1 MSKVLPFQR
10 LLDFQLEEDGVRTK
24 DGLFTF
30 YRYYPPNMDIM
41 TAAEVQAEI
50 EKFASLLDAIKSEIT
65 IFATDKVEDLAEVK
79 DFYLS
84 MPEQFDYLTADILAA
99 MENSEVQ
106 SAAVQRAFYFIT
118 RDDPDGGRKTFNTI
132 RGKGYHI
139 EVTKKAELAVVLR
152 NYLLREFQS
161 TDIYTIEKEIKENP
175 KNKRMKQTVFA
186 QQVFKRLAPG
196 RMDFGVR
203 NATQSGLYRRT
214 VMVKNYP
221 SEVDP
226 CTLQD
231 LAHLR
236 GTSVTLRLTP
246 MVPAEVRRLTNRQ
259 IKNKNIVVRDR
270 NAQGTDQIEAV
281 QEEKAI
287 REFYEDISAKRG
299 TIYRINVFVEM
310 YGKTQQELD
319 NIEDAVNGALAARG
333 ITKENLWHEQR
344 EGFLSVNPL
353 GKDHFL
359 LEANNLPSLSGA
371 ALYPCSYSSRLDPQG
386 MLLGET
392 VDGGMMFVD
401 FLKRDGNIT
410 TSNFTIIGS
419 SGQGKSYLMKKIIAF
434 LYMRGVKCFVF
445 DPENEYVDLTRK
457 LGGTVVDCAS
467 GRVKINPFEVRR
479 LRRQDDV
486 VNDDEKDDYDIVP
499 VNTTTFF
506 QHLSWLQDFFSVLF
520 PSMGVPELKALMIL
534 VREMY
539 EAAHVG
545 EESDFETLRPED
557 YPTFTDLYNY
567 VEQRSGADYKMISKE
582 YLSTLLLY
590 LHDCTKGA
598 LGLLLNGTTN
608 IQNDRLMVFAMND
621 LLQGSDE
628 RTRAVL
634 FNISTYLWN
643 IITRKEGPVMLNVD
657 ELYTLCDSKNMV
669 MVKYFQSF
677 SKRSRK
683 YEALLGIGTQQ
694 LADCLNP
701 EIAVY
706 TTALFNNA
714 SFKFMFYPDAID
726 LALIQQKLKLTD
738 GEAACISKSN
748 KKHCLLIAG
757 NDRYYMRVGTLP
769 YEEELFGNAGGR

>member
-1 MSKVLPFQR
+1 MSKVLPIQR
-10 LLDFQLEEDGVRTK
+10 LIDFQLEEDGVRTK
-24 DGLFTF
+24 DGFFTF
-30 YRYYPPNMDIM
+30 YRYYPPNMQIM
-41 TAAEVQAEI
+41 TQIEVQNEI
-50 EKFASLLDAIKSEIT
+50 EKFSRLLDAVKSEIT
-65 IFATDKVEDLAEVK
+65 IFATDKVEDMKEVK

-84 MPEQFDYLTADILAA
+84 LPAEFDYLTADILAA
-99 MENSEVQ
+99 LENSEAK
-106 SAAVQRAFYFIT
+106 SASVQRAFYFIT
-118 RDDPDGGRKTFNTI
+118 RDDPDGGKKTFNAI
-132 RGKGYHI
+132 RGHGYHI

-152 NYLLREFQS
+152 NYLLREFQPL
-161 TDIYTIEKEIKENP
+161 DIYTIEREIKENP
-175 KNKRMKQTVFA
+175 KNRRMKQTMFA

-221 SEVDP
+221 SEIDP
-226 CTLQD
+226 CALQD

-236 GTSVTLRLTP
+236 GTSFALRLTP
-246 MVPAEVRRLTNRQ
+246 MLPAEVRRLTNKQ
-259 IKNKNIVVRDR
+259 IKNKNVVVRDR
-270 NAQGTDQIEAV
+270 NAQGTAQIEAV

-287 REFYEDISAKRG
+287 REFYEEISAKRG
-299 TIYRINVFVEM
+299 TIYRLNVFVEM
-310 YGKTQQELD
+310 YGKTPEELD
-319 NIEDAVNGALAARG
+319 TVEDAVAGSLAARG
-333 ITKENLWHEQR
+333 ITRENLWHEQR

-353 GKDHFL
+353 GKDMFL
-359 LEANNLPSLSGA
+359 QQANNMPSVSA
-371 ALYPCSYSSRLDPQG
+371 SALYPCSYSSRMDPQG

-401 FLKRDGNIT
+401 FLNRDDNIT
-410 TSNFTIIGS
+410 TGNFTVMGS
-419 SGQGKSYLMKKIIAF
+419 SGQGKSYLMKKIITS
-434 LYMRGVKCFVF
+434 LYIRGVRGFVL
-445 DPENEYVDLTRK
+445 DPENEYIDLVRG
-457 LGGTVVDCAS
+457 LGGTVADCAS
-467 GRVKINPFEVRR
+467 GQVKINPFEVRR

-539 EAAHVG
+539 EMHGIG
-545 EESDFETLRPED
+545 EESDFDRLQPGN
-557 YPTFTDLYNY
+557 YPTFTNLYEY
-567 VEQRSGADYKMISKE
+567 IEQRSGADYKMISKD

-634 FNISTYLWN
+634 FNISTYIWN
-643 IITRKEGPVMLNVD
+643 IITRKECPVLLDVD

-669 MVKYFQSF
+669 MVKYFHSF

-694 LADCLNP
+694 LADCLHP
-701 EIAVY
+701 DIATY

-726 LALIQQKLKLTD
+726 MALIQQKLNLTD

-748 KKHCLLIAG
+748 KKHCLLKAG

-769 YEEELFGNAGGR
+769 YEEELFGKGGGR

>member
-10 LLDFQLEEDGVRTK
+10 LLDFQLEEDGVKTK
-24 DGLFTF
+24 DGFFTF

-41 TAAEVQAEI
+41 TTSEVEAEI

-65 IFATDKVEDLAEVK
+65 IFATDKVEDLTEVK
-79 DFYLS
+79 DFYRS
-84 MPEQFDYLTADILAA
+84 MPEEFDYLTADILAA

-106 SAAVQRAFYFIT
+106 SASVQRAFYFIT
-118 RDDPDGGRKTFNTI
+118 RDDPDGGRKTFNII
-132 RGKGYHI
+132 RGNGYHI

-161 TDIYTIEKEIKENP
+161 MDIYTIEKEIKENP
-175 KNKRMKQTVFA
+175 KNKRMKQAVFA

-221 SEVDP
+221 SEVKP
-226 CTLQD
+226 RALQD

-236 GTSVTLRLTP
+236 NTSFTLRLTP
-246 MVPAEVRRLTNRQ
+246 MVPSEVRRLTNKQ

-270 NAQGTDQIEAV
+270 NAQGTEQIEAV
-281 QEEKAI
+281 QEERAI
-287 REFYEDISAKRG
+287 REFYEGISSKRG
-299 TIYRINVFVEM
+299 TIYRLNVFVEM

-319 NIEDAVNGALAARG
+319 KIEDSVNEALAG
-333 ITKENLWHEQR
+333 CNVTKESLWHEQR

-359 LEANNLPSLSGA
+359 LEANNLPSTSA
-371 ALYPCSYSSRLDPQG
+371 SALYPCSYASRMDPEG

-392 VDGGMMFVD
+392 VSGGMMFVD
-401 FLKRDGNIT
+401 FLNRDSNIT
-410 TSNFTIIGS
+410 NSNFTITGG
-419 SGQGKSYLMKKIIAF
+419 SGQGKSRLMKKIIAF

-445 DPENEYVDLTRK
+445 DPDNEYIEEAQK

-467 GRVKINPFEVRR
+467 GQVKINPFEVRR
-479 LRRQDDV
+479 LRRQDDE
-486 VNDDEKDDYDIVP
+486 VNDDEKDDYGIVP
-499 VNTTTFF
+499 LNKTTFY
-506 QHLSWLQDFFSVLF
+506 QHLSWLQDFFTVLF
-520 PSMGVPELKALMIL
+520 PSMTDLKLKALMIL
-534 VREMY
+534 VKEMY
-539 EAAHVG
+539 EAKGVG
-545 EESDFETLRPED
+545 EESNFETLSSEA
-557 YPTFTDLYNY
+557 YPTFSDLYDY
-567 VEQRSGADYKMISKE
+567 VEQRSGKDYKMITAQI
-582 YLSTLLLY
+582 LSDLMLY
-590 LHDCTKGA
+590 LYDCTNGS
-598 LGLLLNGTTN
+598 LGLLLNGTTK
-608 IQNDRLMVFAMND
+608 IKNDKLMVFALND

-634 FNISTYLWN
+634 FNISTYIWN
-643 IITRKEGPVMLNVD
+643 IITRKEGPVMLDVD
-657 ELYTLCDSKNMV
+657 ELYTICDENNMT

-677 SKRSRK
+677 SKRARK

-701 EIAVY
+701 KIATY

-726 LALIQQKLKLTD
+726 LDLIRQKLRLTD
-738 GEAACISKSN
+738 GEAFCISKSN
-748 KKHCLLIAG
+748 QRHCLLKAG
-757 NDRYYMRVGTLP
+757 NDRYYMKVGELP
-769 YEEELFGNAGGR
+769 YEEELFGKGGGR